1 MTSASED
8 NIGEKC
14 AMARSQ
20 VQVHSMST
28 SANSHLAW
36 TVPPLLTTFLVQC
49 SAELQYSHV
58 YPSTAYGYDYTSDE
72 TQIRSPSVQPQEQSV

>member
-1 MTSASED
+1 MTLANED

-20 VQVHSMST
+20 VQAHSMST
-28 SANSHLAW
+28 SANSRLAW
-36 TVPPLLTTFLVQC
+36 TLPPLSSRLVQC

-58 YPSTAYGYDYTSDE
+58 YPSTVYG
-72 TQIRSPSVQPQEQSV
+72 